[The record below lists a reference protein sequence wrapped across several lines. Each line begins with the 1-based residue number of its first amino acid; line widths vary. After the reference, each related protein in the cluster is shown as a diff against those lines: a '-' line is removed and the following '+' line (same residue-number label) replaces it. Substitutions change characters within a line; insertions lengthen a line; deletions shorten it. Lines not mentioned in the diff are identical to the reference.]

1 MTMWT
6 LMAIA
11 AAGSITFGL
20 IAVGLIIWHDDKSD
34 DQNQR
39 QI

>member
-1 MTMWT
+1 MWT

-20 IAVGLIIWHDDKSD
+20 IAFGLAVWYDDKNEGQ
-34 DQNQR
+34 DQQ